1 MKRIIFDKLLS
12 TNFCE
17 RSQWKQ
23 LRVRYPPKK
32 YNVGDYT
39 HLLQP
44 LSSIRGIYDRK
55 KSFDAN
61 WLNLYKELKRLN
73 NDYDPN
79 IQAEHSDLNFCIH
92 LLLQIMPII
101 KNQPHLF
108 NDEVDSS
115 EWDFV
120 VKFWG
125 CGHRTFVLWYGP
137 ALKVDLR
144 ILHDRV
150 QQRYNI
156 ETDVGVFEAAEEEPG
171 NVKYIGDRCKVM
183 IESKAVIDGF
193 VFDGCLIGSVDSL
206 QPLGNMLKYFN
217 LASHLLCFRDQCV
230 AITNQYEDHLINTRS
245 KKISTKRNIHDL
257 PKDDLIMKQG
267 SIRGSWNTPRT
278 SKSSPPP
285 PSKNLFGNDS

>member
-1 MKRIIFDKLLS
+1 MVTERLFYGTDLLLKWS
-12 TNFCE
+12 
-17 RSQWKQ
+17 
-23 LRVRYPPKK
+23 
-32 YNVGDYT
+32 DT
-39 HLLQP
+39 HLTVH
-44 LSSIRGIYDRK
+44 DTV
-55 KSFDAN
+55 FD
-61 WLNLYKELKRLN
+61 
-73 NDYDPN
+73 
-79 IQAEHSDLNFCIH
+79 
-92 LLLQIMPII
+92 LL
-101 KNQPHLF
+101 
-108 NDEVDSS
+108 
-115 EWDFV
+115 
-120 VKFWG
+120 
-125 CGHRTFVLWYGP
+125 
-137 ALKVDLR
+137 LKVDLR

-206 QPLGNMLKYFN
+206 QVWDLEIRFGNTTLAEPGIYVGTQFYTATIDKPLGNMLKYFN